1 MDTDEDATIPICQVN
16 LSSPLPVPPEL
27 RLLNLG
33 ESAARA
39 AVTDCQIIKRFY
51 QQRMQTTKAFPYYSN
66 NELIKWQQE
75 DVIFLKSCINKCP

>member
-33 ESAARA
+33 ETAVRA
-39 AVTDCQIIKRFY
+39 AVTDCQIIKRIY

-75 DVIFLKSCINKCP
+75 DVHISKVMYQ